1 MAARKERQNS
11 PIYQIYHCPESV
23 PSLAPKLTRWRLNT
37 SMCQKERQKEFYVR
51 RIGSKQNRSRI
62 EVNRKTPTQR
72 GISQGCPPNFQSLYQ
87 SPWNHKHTLHLVDWY
102 SFFFL
107 RSTGIRMAMAPCDG
121 TRTSRSPPGGVVLGV
136 VHSCCEIWC
145 LKNLWLIWDSNSTN
159 GFHNVFLGPK
169 IVIFM
174 GFKPWKWGFN
184 RSSHQKWLPKSA
196 GEKSTKP
203 WNGWQEPQEAESEES
218 YSEEDRCSPRTKAFS
233 FVDVSVAGTR
243 VFTSKATLNQPS
255 AS

>member
-1 MAARKERQNS
+1 
-11 PIYQIYHCPESV
+11 
-23 PSLAPKLTRWRLNT
+23 
-37 SMCQKERQKEFYVR
+37 
-51 RIGSKQNRSRI
+51 
-62 EVNRKTPTQR
+62 
-72 GISQGCPPNFQSLYQ
+72 
-87 SPWNHKHTLHLVDWY
+87 
-102 SFFFL
+102 
-107 RSTGIRMAMAPCDG
+107 MAMAPCDG

-218 YSEEDRCSPRTKAFS
+218 YSEEDRCPPRTKAFS
-233 FVDVSVAGTR
+233 FVDLSVAGTW
-243 VFTSKATLNQPS
+243 VFTSKATLNQQS
-255 AS
+255 AIKKKSGRTNSPVYVHNQS

>member
-1 MAARKERQNS
+1 MRHQLRHGHGHGSVWWNKNKVTTRGRK
-11 PIYQIYHCPESV
+11 
-23 PSLAPKLTRWRLNT
+23 
-37 SMCQKERQKEFYVR
+37 
-51 RIGSKQNRSRI
+51 
-62 EVNRKTPTQR
+62 
-72 GISQGCPPNFQSLYQ
+72 
-87 SPWNHKHTLHLVDWY
+87 
-102 SFFFL
+102 
-107 RSTGIRMAMAPCDG
+107 
-121 TRTSRSPPGGVVLGV
+121 VLGV

-145 LKNLWLIWDSNSTN
+145 FKNLWAQFGIAIPI

-196 GEKSTKP
+196 REKSTKP
-203 WNGWQEPQEAESEES
+203 WNGWQEPQEAEGEES

-243 VFTSKATLNQPS
+243 VFTSKATLNQPLLKKS
-255 AS
+255 GRNELPCIHT